1 MAGKIVAD
9 TLEHSTAG
17 SIATNYVVNGS
28 AKAWAVV
35 DAFTTT
41 TAITDSIGISS
52 VSDDALGRYTLS
64 LTNSMDSS
72 VYPVVFGM
80 NNASDDSVRQ
90 NGVYATSATASSPS
104 GLTSSAI
111 TCQGSYGQAA
121 GFGEFGY
128 GYTVA
133 VIHGDLA

>member
-1 MAGKIVAD
+1 MPSVLNVD
-9 TLEHSTAG
+9 TLTDAAG
-17 SIATNYVVNGS
+17 TGPVTLTKQSA

-35 DAFTTT
+35 DAFTAT

-80 NNASDDSVRQ
+80 NNASDDTVRQ

-104 GLTSSAI
+104 GLTSSAV
-111 TCQGSYGQAA
+111 TCQGSYGQTA